1 MRPVFARRTAFVAHY
16 LATLN
21 AAAAARRAGYSP
33 RVADRQGYR
42 LLRNA
47 EIAAAIQEGR
57 ATLLAHAE
65 LTAQRVLEEV
75 RRIALF
81 DIRTLFDATRKL
93 LPITGWPVEARSAV
107 AAVKV
112 VTRPI
117 VTGETVAD
125 VVYEV
130 KLWDKMRA
138 LEFAANHLG
147 LLKHKVEHS
156 GEIDLVARLRAAHQ
170 RGRAA

>member
-1 MRPVFARRTAFVAHY
+1 MTDRQRAFVAHY

-21 AAAAARRAGYSP
+21 AADAARRAGYSA

-65 LTAQRVLEEV
+65 LTAQRVLEEIGH
-75 RRIALF
+75 IALF
-81 DIRTLFDATRKL
+81 DIATVFDSQGHP
-93 LPITGWPVEARSAV
+93 LPVTDWPPEAHSAV
-107 AAVKV
+107 ASVKV
-112 VTRPI
+112 VQRHSRA
-117 VTGETVAD
+117 GDGLMET
-125 VVYEV
+125 VYEV
-130 KLWDKMRA
+130 KLWDKIRA
-138 LEFAANHLG
+138 LEMAATYVG
-147 LLKHKVEHS
+147 LLKKKVEHS
-156 GEIDLVARLRAAHQ
+156 GEIDLVKRLQAARQ